1 MTTEMP
7 SPAQGSCRVHV
18 MNAAHLR
25 ELQAPLKARYKE
37 SPASAL
43 VTLTARGRVSQTD
56 VTCVLESSQGLT
68 TAGLHRAAGGD
79 GTAACS
85 AVMLLEAR
93 VGCAG
98 VTFAAVSTAMGIELG
113 AATVVASGDLD
124 FRGTLGVSKDA
135 PVGFTSIDVT
145 FTVDAVA
152 PPEKLE
158 KLVQLT
164 ERYCVVFQTLAKP
177 PTVVVKLAEPSA

>member
-1 MTTEMP
+1 MSE
-7 SPAQGSCRVHV
+7 
-18 MNAAHLR
+18 
-25 ELQAPLKARYKE
+25 
-37 SPASAL
+37 
-43 VTLTARGRVSQTD
+43 
-56 VTCVLESSQGLT
+56 
-68 TAGLHRAAGGD
+68 
-79 GTAACS
+79 
-85 AVMLLEAR
+85 
-93 VGCAG
+93 
-98 VTFAAVSTAMGIELG
+98 
-113 AATVVASGDLD
+113 
-124 FRGTLGVSKDA
+124 DA